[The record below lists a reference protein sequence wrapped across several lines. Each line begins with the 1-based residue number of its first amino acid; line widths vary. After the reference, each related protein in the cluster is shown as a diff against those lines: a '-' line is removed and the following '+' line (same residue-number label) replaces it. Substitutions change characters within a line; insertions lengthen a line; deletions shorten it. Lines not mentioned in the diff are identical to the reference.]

1 MADRSAGMTLA
12 TASVVA
18 ALPEKLSRY
27 AAVATLLLK
36 YGRPTSLD
44 KTPPASPGQADTD
57 VAADSDAP
65 EQLARDLEKLGPTF
79 IKLGQVLSTRPDLL
93 PPAYLEALTR
103 LQDNVEAFP
112 FPDVQRII
120 EEELGA
126 RLTKAFSVFEEKPMA
141 AASLGQVHRAALR
154 DGRIVAVKVQR
165 PDIAQTVATD
175 LEALEEVAQFLV
187 NRTGAGKRYD
197 LVGMVAEFRLALEAE
212 LDYLQEANN
221 LRLIGKNLQEFKA
234 IVVPQPVE
242 GYTSKRV
249 LTMDYIAGTKVTQ
262 ISPVVAIEL
271 QRDVLAD
278 TLVHAYL
285 KQIVL
290 DGVFHADPHP
300 GNVFVTDDG
309 LLALI
314 DLGMVGRISPQM
326 QDRLLK
332 LLLAISEGRGEEA
345 AEVAVTLGEK
355 LPDFNEAGFRRAIST
370 LVGRIGHQS
379 IAEFQIGRVFLELS
393 ALINDNAMRAPAE
406 LTMLGKTL
414 LHLDEVARALDPAL
428 DVNECVRRNGVE
440 LMSRRMKKMASSG
453 SLISAV
459 LEGKEFAAK
468 LPGRVNRVLD
478 ALAASELKMKV
489 ELIDDG
495 AIIDGL
501 QKVANRITLGLILAA
516 MIVSAAMV
524 MRIDTSFR
532 ILGYPGFAMILF
544 LLAGVGAAYLAVQ
557 IIRHDR
563 SVHHR

>member
-1 MADRSAGMTLA
+1 MTIA

-18 ALPEKLSRY
+18 ALPEKLTRY

-36 YGRPTSLD
+36 YGRNVSET
-44 KTPPASPGQADTD
+44 TD
-57 VAADSDAP
+57 PDVPDEAP
-65 EQLARDLEKLGPTF
+65 EALAADLEKLGPTF

-93 PPAYLEALTR
+93 PPPYLEALTR
-103 LQDNVEAFP
+103 LQDNVKPFP
-112 FPDVQRII
+112 FPDVQRIV
-120 EEELGA
+120 EEELSA
-126 RLTKAFSVFEEKPMA
+126 RLTKAFSVFEERPLA

-154 DGRIVAVKVQR
+154 DGRVVAVKVQR
-165 PDIAQTVATD
+165 PDIEQTVAAD
-175 LEALEEVAQFLV
+175 LEALEEVAQFLSD
-187 NRTGAGKRYD
+187 RTGAGKRYD
-197 LVGMVAEFRLALEAE
+197 LVGMVAEFRRALEAE
-212 LDYLQEANN
+212 LDYLQEASN
-221 LRLIGKNLQEFKA
+221 LRLIGKNLDEFKA
-234 IVVPQPVE
+234 IVVPQPID

-249 LTMDYIAGTKVTQ
+249 LTMEYIAGTKVTQ

-285 KQIVL
+285 KQIVI

-300 GNVFVTDDG
+300 GNVFVTEDG

-345 AEVAVTLGEK
+345 AEVAITLGEK
-355 LPDFNEAGFRRAIST
+355 LPEFNEAGFRRAIAA

-379 IAEFQIGRVFLELS
+379 IADFQIGRVFLELS

-406 LTMLGKTL
+406 LTLLGKTL

-428 DVNECVRRNGVE
+428 DVNDCVRRNGVE

-524 MRIDTSFR
+524 MRVDTTFR

-557 IIRHDR
+557 IVRHDR

>member
-1 MADRSAGMTLA
+1 MPLA

-18 ALPEKLSRY
+18 VLPEKLARY
-27 AAVATLLLK
+27 AAVASLLVK
-36 YGRPTSLD
+36 YGRNVGETADDGVPD
-44 KTPPASPGQADTD
+44 EAPGA
-57 VAADSDAP
+57 
-65 EQLARDLEKLGPTF
+65 LACDLEKLGPTF

-103 LQDNVEAFP
+103 LQDSVKPFP
-112 FPDVQRII
+112 FPDVQRIV

-126 RLTKAFSVFEEKPMA
+126 RLSKAFSMFEETPIA

-154 DGRIVAVKVQR
+154 DGRVVAVKVQR
-165 PDIAQTVATD
+165 PDIAKTVASD
-175 LEALEEVAQFLV
+175 LDALDEIAQFLV

-197 LVGMVAEFRLALEAE
+197 LVGMVAEFRTALEAE

-221 LRLIGKNLQEFKA
+221 LRLIGKNLEEFEA

-242 GYTSKRV
+242 GYTSTRV
-249 LTMDYIAGTKVTQ
+249 LTMDYVSGTKVTK
-262 ISPVVAIEL
+262 ISPIVKIDLE
-271 QRDVLAD
+271 RDVLAD
-278 TLVHAYL
+278 TLVRAYL
-285 KQIVL
+285 KQIII

-314 DLGMVGRISPQM
+314 DLGMIGRLSPQM

-345 AEVAVTLGEK
+345 AEVAVTLGER
-355 LPDFNEAGFRRAIST
+355 LPEFNEGGFRRAIT
-370 LVGRIGHQS
+370 ALVNRIGHQS
-379 IAEFQIGRVFLELS
+379 IADFQIGRVFLELS
-393 ALINDNAMRAPAE
+393 SLINENAMRAPAE

-428 DVNECVRRNGVE
+428 DVNEAVRRNGVD
-440 LMSRRMKKMASSG
+440 LMSRRMKKMISSG

-468 LPGRVNRVLD
+468 LPGRVSRVLD

-524 MRIDTSFR
+524 MRVDTTFR

-557 IIRHDR
+557 IVRHDR

>member
-1 MADRSAGMTLA
+1 MTIA

-27 AAVATLLLK
+27 AAVAALLLK
-36 YGRPTSLD
+36 YGRNVSD
-44 KTPPASPGQADTD
+44 TPDAEVPDA
-57 VAADSDAP
+57 AP
-65 EQLARDLEKLGPTF
+65 EALAADLEKLGPTF

-93 PPAYLEALTR
+93 PPPYLEALTR
-103 LQDNVEAFP
+103 LQDNVKPFP
-112 FPDVQRII
+112 FPDVQRIV

-126 RLTKAFSVFEEKPMA
+126 RLTKAFSVFEERPLA

-154 DGRIVAVKVQR
+154 DGRVVAVKVQR
-165 PDIAQTVATD
+165 PDIEQTVAAD
-175 LEALEEVAQFLV
+175 LEALEEVAQFLSD
-187 NRTGAGKRYD
+187 RTGAGKRYD
-197 LVGMVAEFRLALEAE
+197 LVGMVAEFRRALEAE
-212 LDYLQEANN
+212 LDYLQEASN
-221 LRLIGKNLQEFKA
+221 LRLIGKNLDEFKA
-234 IVVPQPVE
+234 IVVPQPID

-249 LTMDYIAGTKVTQ
+249 LTMEYIAGTKVTQ

-285 KQIVL
+285 KQIVI

-300 GNVFVTDDG
+300 GNVFVTEDG

-345 AEVAVTLGEK
+345 AEVAITLGEK
-355 LPDFNEAGFRRAIST
+355 LPEFNEAGFRRAIAA

-379 IAEFQIGRVFLELS
+379 IADFQIGRVFLELS

-406 LTMLGKTL
+406 LTLLGKTL

-428 DVNECVRRNGVE
+428 DVNDCVRRNGVE

-524 MRIDTSFR
+524 MRVDTTFR

-557 IIRHDR
+557 IVRHDR

>member
-1 MADRSAGMTLA
+1 MTLA

-36 YGRPTSLD
+36 YGRNVGETED
-44 KTPPASPGQADTD
+44 GD
-57 VAADSDAP
+57 VADQAP
-65 EQLARDLEKLGPTF
+65 EALACDLEKLGPTF
-79 IKLGQVLSTRPDLL
+79 VKLGQVLSSRPDLL

-103 LQDNVEAFP
+103 LQDNVKPFP
-112 FPDVQRII
+112 FPDVQRIV

-126 RLTKAFSVFEEKPMA
+126 RLSKAFSVFEETPIA

-154 DGRIVAVKVQR
+154 DGRLVAVKVQR
-165 PDIAQTVATD
+165 PDIAKTVAND
-175 LEALEEVAQFLV
+175 LEALDEIAQFLT

-197 LVGMVAEFRLALEAE
+197 LVGMVAEFRIALEAE
-212 LDYLQEANN
+212 LDYLQEASNLKLIANN
-221 LRLIGKNLQEFKA
+221 LEEFEA
-234 IVVPQPVE
+234 IVIPQPIE
-242 GYTSKRV
+242 GYTSSRV
-249 LTMDYIAGTKVTQ
+249 LTMSYIAGTKVTK
-262 ISPVVAIEL
+262 ISPVARLEI
-271 QRDVLAD
+271 QGDVLAD
-278 TLVHAYL
+278 TLVRAYL

-300 GNVFVTDDG
+300 GNVFVTEDG

-314 DLGMVGRISPQM
+314 DLGMVGRLSPQM

-355 LPDFNEAGFRRAIST
+355 LPEFNEAGFRRAIST

-393 ALINDNAMRAPAE
+393 SLINDNAMRAPAE

-414 LHLDEVARALDPAL
+414 LHLDEVARVLDPTL
-428 DVNECVRRNGVE
+428 DVNECVRRNGVD

-453 SLISAV
+453 SLIAAV

-524 MRIDTSFR
+524 MRIETNFR
-532 ILGYPGFAMILF
+532 IMGYPGFAMILF
-544 LLAGVGAAYLAVQ
+544 TLAFAGAAYLAVQ
-557 IIRHDR
+557 IVRHDR
-563 SVHHR
+563 TVHHR

>member
-1 MADRSAGMTLA
+1 MTIA
-12 TASVVA
+12 TVSFVA
-18 ALPEKLSRY
+18 VLPEKLSRY
-27 AAVATLLLK
+27 AAVASLMLK
-36 YGRPTSLD
+36 YGRNV
-44 KTPPASPGQADTD
+44 GETD
-57 VAADSDAP
+57 DDQVPDEAP
-65 EQLARDLEKLGPTF
+65 EALANDLENLGPTF
-79 IKLGQVLSTRPDLL
+79 IKLGQVLSSRPDLL

-103 LQDNVEAFP
+103 LQDSVKPFP
-112 FPDVQRII
+112 FADVQRIV

-126 RLTKAFSVFEEKPMA
+126 RLSKAFSIFEETPIA

-154 DGRIVAVKVQR
+154 DGRLVAVKVQR
-165 PDIAQTVATD
+165 PDIARTVASD
-175 LEALEEVAQFLV
+175 LDALDEIAQFLT

-197 LVGMVAEFRLALEAE
+197 LVGMVAEFRMALEAE
-212 LDYLQEANN
+212 LDYLQEANH
-221 LRLIGKNLQEFKA
+221 LKLIAKNLEEFEA
-234 IVVPQPVE
+234 IVIPQPIE
-242 GYTSKRV
+242 GYTSPRV
-249 LTMDYIAGTKVTQ
+249 LTMNYIAGTKVTK
-262 ISPVVAIEL
+262 ISPVARLEI
-271 QRDVLAD
+271 QGDVLAD
-278 TLVHAYL
+278 TLVRAYL

-300 GNVFVTDDG
+300 GNVFVTEDG

-314 DLGMVGRISPQM
+314 DLGMVGRLSPQM

-355 LPDFNEAGFRRAIST
+355 LPEFNEAGFRRAISA

-379 IAEFQIGRVFLELS
+379 IADFQIGRVFLELS
-393 ALINDNAMRAPAE
+393 SLINDNAMRAPAE

-414 LHLDEVARALDPAL
+414 LHLDEVARVLDPAL
-428 DVNECVRRNGVE
+428 DVNDCVRRNGVD

-453 SLISAV
+453 SLIAAV

-524 MRIDTSFR
+524 MRVDTTFR

-544 LLAGVGAAYLAVQ
+544 LLAGAGATYLAVQ
-557 IIRHDR
+557 IVRHDR

>member
-1 MADRSAGMTLA
+1 MTIA
-12 TASVVA
+12 TASFVA
-18 ALPEKLSRY
+18 VLPEKLSRY
-27 AAVATLLLK
+27 AAVASLMLK
-36 YGRPTSLD
+36 YGRNVGETVDDQVPD
-44 KTPPASPGQADTD
+44 E
-57 VAADSDAP
+57 AP
-65 EQLARDLEKLGPTF
+65 EALANDLEKLGPTF
-79 IKLGQVLSTRPDLL
+79 IKLGQVLSSRPDLL

-103 LQDNVEAFP
+103 LQDSVKPFP
-112 FPDVQRII
+112 FADVQRIV

-126 RLTKAFSVFEEKPMA
+126 RLSKAFSVFEETPIA

-154 DGRIVAVKVQR
+154 DGRLVAVKVQR
-165 PDIAQTVATD
+165 PDIARTVASD
-175 LEALEEVAQFLV
+175 LDALDEIAQFLT

-197 LVGMVAEFRLALEAE
+197 LVGMVAEFRMALEAE
-212 LDYLQEANN
+212 LDYLQEANH
-221 LRLIGKNLQEFKA
+221 LKLIAKNLEEFEA
-234 IVVPQPVE
+234 IVIPQPVE
-242 GYTSKRV
+242 GYTSPRV
-249 LTMDYIAGTKVTQ
+249 LTMNYIAGTKVTK
-262 ISPVVAIEL
+262 ISPVARLEI
-271 QRDVLAD
+271 QGDVLAD
-278 TLVHAYL
+278 TLVRAYL

-300 GNVFVTDDG
+300 GNVFVTEDG

-314 DLGMVGRISPQM
+314 DLGMVGRLSPQM

-355 LPDFNEAGFRRAIST
+355 LPEFNEAGFRRAISA

-379 IAEFQIGRVFLELS
+379 IADFQIGRVFLELS
-393 ALINDNAMRAPAE
+393 SLINDNAMRAPAE

-414 LHLDEVARALDPAL
+414 LHLDEVARVLDPAL
-428 DVNECVRRNGVE
+428 DVNDCVRRNGVD

-453 SLISAV
+453 SLIAAV

-524 MRIDTSFR
+524 MRVDTTFR

-544 LLAGVGAAYLAVQ
+544 LLAGAGATYLAVQ
-557 IIRHDR
+557 IVRHDR

>member
-1 MADRSAGMTLA
+1 MTIA

-27 AAVATLLLK
+27 AAVAALFLK
-36 YGRPTSLD
+36 YGRNVGNTVDQDAPD
-44 KTPPASPGQADTD
+44 
-57 VAADSDAP
+57 DAP
-65 EQLARDLEKLGPTF
+65 EALAADLEKLGPTF
-79 IKLGQVLSTRPDLL
+79 VKLGQVLSTRPDLL
-93 PPAYLEALTR
+93 PPPYLEALTR
-103 LQDNVEAFP
+103 LQDNVKPFP
-112 FPDVQRII
+112 FPDVQRIV

-126 RLTKAFSVFEEKPMA
+126 RLSKAFSVFEETPIA

-154 DGRIVAVKVQR
+154 DGRVVAVKVQR
-165 PDIAQTVATD
+165 PDIAKTVASD
-175 LEALEEVAQFLV
+175 VEALQEIAQFLTH
-187 NRTGAGKRYD
+187 RTDAGKRYD
-197 LVGMVAEFRLALEAE
+197 LVGMVEEFRMALDAE

-221 LRLIGKNLQEFKA
+221 LRLIGKNLEEFEA

-242 GYTSKRV
+242 GYTSTRV
-249 LTMDYIAGTKVTQ
+249 LTMDFVAGTKVTKV
-262 ISPVVAIEL
+262 SPVARLDI
-271 QRDVLAD
+271 QGDVLAD
-278 TLVHAYL
+278 TLVRAYL
-285 KQIVL
+285 KQIVI

-300 GNVFVTDDG
+300 GNVFVTEDG
-309 LLALI
+309 VLGLI
-314 DLGMVGRISPQM
+314 DLGMIGRLSPQM

-332 LLLAISEGRGEEA
+332 LLLAVSEGRGEEA
-345 AEVAVTLGEK
+345 ADVAITLGEK
-355 LPDFNEAGFRRAIST
+355 LPEFNEAGFRRAVAT

-393 ALINDNAMRAPAE
+393 SLINDNAMRPPAE

-414 LHLDEVARALDPAL
+414 LHLDQVARVLDPAL
-428 DVNECVRRNGVE
+428 DVNECVRRNGVD
-440 LMSRRMKKMASSG
+440 LMARRMKKMTSSS
-453 SLISAV
+453 SLIGAV

-524 MRIDTSFR
+524 MRVETTFR

-544 LLAGVGAAYLAVQ
+544 LLAGAGATYLAVQ
-557 IIRHDR
+557 IVRHDR

>member
-1 MADRSAGMTLA
+1 MTIA
-12 TASVVA
+12 TAWFVA
-18 ALPEKLSRY
+18 VLPEKLSRY
-27 AAVATLLLK
+27 AAVASLMLK
-36 YGRPTSLD
+36 YGRNVGETVDDQVPD
-44 KTPPASPGQADTD
+44 E
-57 VAADSDAP
+57 AP
-65 EQLARDLEKLGPTF
+65 EALANDLEKLGPTF
-79 IKLGQVLSTRPDLL
+79 IKLGQVLSSRPDLL
-93 PPAYLEALTR
+93 PPAYLDALTR
-103 LQDNVEAFP
+103 LQDSVTPFP
-112 FPDVQRII
+112 FADVQRIV

-126 RLTKAFSVFEEKPMA
+126 RLSKAFSVFEETPIA

-154 DGRIVAVKVQR
+154 DGRLVAVKVQR
-165 PDIAQTVATD
+165 PDIAKTVASD
-175 LEALEEVAQFLV
+175 LDALDEIAQFLA

-197 LVGMVAEFRLALEAE
+197 LVGMVAEFRTALEAE

-221 LRLIGKNLQEFKA
+221 LKLIAKNLEEFEA
-234 IVVPQPVE
+234 IVVPQPIE
-242 GYTSKRV
+242 GYTSTRV
-249 LTMDYIAGTKVTQ
+249 LTMSYIAGTKVTK
-262 ISPVVAIEL
+262 ISPVARLEI
-271 QRDVLAD
+271 QGDVLAD
-278 TLVHAYL
+278 TLVRAYL

-300 GNVFVTDDG
+300 GNVFVTEDG

-314 DLGMVGRISPQM
+314 DLGMVGRLSPQM

-345 AEVAVTLGEK
+345 ADVAVTLGEK
-355 LPDFNEAGFRRAIST
+355 LPDFNEAGFRRAISA

-379 IAEFQIGRVFLELS
+379 IADFQIGRVFLELS
-393 ALINDNAMRAPAE
+393 SLINDNAMRAPAE

-414 LHLDEVARALDPAL
+414 LHLDEVARVLDPAL
-428 DVNECVRRNGVE
+428 DVNDCVRRNGVD

-453 SLISAV
+453 SLIAAV

-524 MRIDTSFR
+524 MRVDTTFR

-544 LLAGVGAAYLAVQ
+544 LLAGAGATYLAVQ
-557 IIRHDR
+557 IVRHDR

>member
-1 MADRSAGMTLA
+1 MTIA
-12 TASVVA
+12 TASFVA
-18 ALPEKLSRY
+18 VLPEKLSRY
-27 AAVATLLLK
+27 AAVASLMLK
-36 YGRPTSLD
+36 YGRNVGETVDDEVPD
-44 KTPPASPGQADTD
+44 E
-57 VAADSDAP
+57 AP
-65 EQLARDLEKLGPTF
+65 EALADDLEKLGPTF
-79 IKLGQVLSTRPDLL
+79 IKLGQVLSSRPDLL

-103 LQDNVEAFP
+103 LQDSVKPFP
-112 FPDVQRII
+112 FPDVQRIV

-126 RLTKAFSVFEEKPMA
+126 RLSKAFSVFEETPIA

-154 DGRIVAVKVQR
+154 DGRVVAVKVQR
-165 PDIAQTVATD
+165 PDIARTVATD
-175 LEALEEVAQFLV
+175 LEALDEIALFLT

-197 LVGMVAEFRLALEAE
+197 LVGMVAEFRMALEAE
-212 LDYLQEANN
+212 LDYLQEASN
-221 LRLIGKNLQEFKA
+221 LKLIAKNLEDFEA
-234 IVVPQPVE
+234 IVIPQPIE
-242 GYTSKRV
+242 GYTSRRV
-249 LTMDYIAGTKVTQ
+249 LTMSYVAGTKVTK
-262 ISPVVAIEL
+262 ISPVARLEI
-271 QRDVLAD
+271 QGDVLAD
-278 TLVHAYL
+278 TLVRAYL

-300 GNVFVTDDG
+300 GNLFVTEDG

-314 DLGMVGRISPQM
+314 DLGMVGRLSPQM

-355 LPDFNEAGFRRAIST
+355 LPEFNEAGFRRAISA

-393 ALINDNAMRAPAE
+393 ILINDNAMRAPAE

-414 LHLDEVARALDPAL
+414 LHLDEVARALDPTL
-428 DVNECVRRNGVE
+428 DVNDCVRRNGVD
-440 LMSRRMKKMASSG
+440 LMSRRMKKMATSG
-453 SLISAV
+453 SLIAAV

-524 MRIDTSFR
+524 MRVDTTFR

-544 LLAGVGAAYLAVQ
+544 LLAGAGATYLAVQ
-557 IIRHDR
+557 IVRHDR

>member
-1 MADRSAGMTLA
+1 MTIA
-12 TASVVA
+12 TASFVA
-18 ALPEKLSRY
+18 VLPEKLSRY
-27 AAVATLLLK
+27 AAVASLMLK
-36 YGRPTSLD
+36 YGRNVGETVDDQVPD
-44 KTPPASPGQADTD
+44 E
-57 VAADSDAP
+57 AP
-65 EQLARDLEKLGPTF
+65 EALANDLEKLGPTF
-79 IKLGQVLSTRPDLL
+79 IKLGQVLSSRPDLL
-93 PPAYLEALTR
+93 PPAYLDALTR
-103 LQDNVEAFP
+103 LQDSVTPFP
-112 FPDVQRII
+112 FADVQRIV

-126 RLTKAFSVFEEKPMA
+126 RLSKAFSVFEETPIA

-154 DGRIVAVKVQR
+154 DGRLVAVKVQR
-165 PDIAQTVATD
+165 PDIAKTVASD
-175 LEALEEVAQFLV
+175 LDALDEIAQFLT

-197 LVGMVAEFRLALEAE
+197 LVGMVAEFRTALEAE

-221 LRLIGKNLQEFKA
+221 LKLIAKNLEEFEA
-234 IVVPQPVE
+234 IVVPQPIE
-242 GYTSKRV
+242 GYTSTRV
-249 LTMDYIAGTKVTQ
+249 LTMSYIAGTKVTK
-262 ISPVVAIEL
+262 ISPVARLEI
-271 QRDVLAD
+271 QGDVLAD
-278 TLVHAYL
+278 TLVRAYL

-300 GNVFVTDDG
+300 GNVFVTEDG

-314 DLGMVGRISPQM
+314 DLGMVGRLSPQM

-345 AEVAVTLGEK
+345 ADVAVTLGEK
-355 LPDFNEAGFRRAIST
+355 LPEFNEAGFRRAISA

-379 IAEFQIGRVFLELS
+379 IADFQIGRVFLELS
-393 ALINDNAMRAPAE
+393 SLINDNAMRAPAE

-414 LHLDEVARALDPAL
+414 LHLDEVARVLDPAL
-428 DVNECVRRNGVE
+428 DVNDCVRRNGVD

-453 SLISAV
+453 SLIAAV

-524 MRIDTSFR
+524 LRVDTSFR
-532 ILGYPGFAMILF
+532 ILGYSGFAMILF
-544 LLAGVGAAYLAVQ
+544 LLAGAGAAYLAVQ
-557 IIRHDR
+557 IVRHDR